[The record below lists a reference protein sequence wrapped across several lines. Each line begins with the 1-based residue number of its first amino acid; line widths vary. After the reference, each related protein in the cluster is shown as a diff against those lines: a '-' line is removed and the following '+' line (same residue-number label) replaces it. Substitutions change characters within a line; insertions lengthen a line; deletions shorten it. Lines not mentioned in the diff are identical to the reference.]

1 MADKI
6 SNTHKPTMKQQ
17 KTLKLPIF
25 CLIYLGVV
33 IFCIVADQLTKIW
46 IYDNLLNGGNGPSVQ
61 IIGKFLQFS
70 PVLNR
75 GAAFGIGN
83 SQASDIVFFVVTV
96 VGIPVFCYLLLRAR
110 TRSVLSQISFAMI
123 IGGTIGNAI
132 DRATYATEGTFF
144 SGGVRDFISFSIFPP
159 VFNVADMCLTF
170 GVFMA
175 IAAIIWFDPDSL
187 VKILMEERAQA
198 VANKANATDGAVL
211 TDDTTQ
217 PTDVADQSD
226 VQVVA
231 ETTTIQTETPDENDT
246 TN

>member
-1 MADKI
+1 
-6 SNTHKPTMKQQ
+6 
-17 KTLKLPIF
+17 
-25 CLIYLGVV
+25 
-33 IFCIVADQLTKIW
+33 
-46 IYDNLLNGGNGPSVQ
+46 
-61 IIGKFLQFS
+61 
-70 PVLNR
+70 
-75 GAAFGIGN
+75 
-83 SQASDIVFFVVTV
+83 
-96 VGIPVFCYLLLRAR
+96 
-110 TRSVLSQISFAMI
+110 
-123 IGGTIGNAI
+123 
-132 DRATYATEGTFF
+132 
-144 SGGVRDFISFSIFPP
+144 
-159 VFNVADMCLTF
+159 MCLTF

-217 PTDVADQSD
+217 PTDVDHPSD

>member
-1 MADKI
+1 
-6 SNTHKPTMKQQ
+6 MKQQ

-46 IYDNLLNGGNGPSVQ
+46 IYDDLLNGGKGPSVQ
-61 IIGKFLQFS
+61 IIGRFLQFS

-75 GAAFGIGN
+75 GAAFGMGN

-96 VGIPVFCYLLLRAR
+96 VGIPVFCYLLLRSR
-110 TRSVLSQISFAMI
+110 TRSLLSQISFAMI

-187 VKILMEERAQA
+187 VKIMMEERAQA
-198 VANKANATDGAVL
+198 SASKVSQTDGVVVE
-211 TDDTTQ
+211 TCDTT
-217 PTDVADQSD
+217 PSTDIAV
-226 VQVVA
+226 
-231 ETTTIQTETPDENDT
+231 ETDTQIAVEQDTTLQTETPDENDT

>member
-1 MADKI
+1 MHTVSAGSRKTYDMAYIALFTVLIVICSWI
-6 SNTHKPTMKQQ
+6 SIPTAVPFTMQ
-17 KTLKLPIF
+17 
-25 CLIYLGVV
+25 
-33 IFCIVADQLTKIW
+33 
-46 IYDNLLNGGNGPSVQ
+46 
-61 IIGKFLQFS
+61 
-70 PVLNR
+70 
-75 GAAFGIGN
+75 
-83 SQASDIVFFVVTV
+83 
-96 VGIPVFCYLLLRAR
+96 
-110 TRSVLSQISFAMI
+110 
-123 IGGTIGNAI
+123 
-132 DRATYATEGTFF
+132 
-144 SGGVRDFISFSIFPP
+144 
-159 VFNVADMCLTF
+159 TF

-217 PTDVADQSD
+217 PTDVADPSD